1 LTSRFNGLWRHPDFV
16 RLWAGETTSI
26 FGSLI
31 GGLALQ
37 FTAILWLGANPLEVS
52 LLAAFRLVPGFVV
65 GLAAGVWVDRL
76 PRRPIMIVADAG
88 RAAALATIPIAAL
101 LGALTMN
108 QLYLVSFATSALTV
122 FFDAAYRSYLPTLV
136 SSEELV
142 EGNSK
147 LTASA
152 SLAEF
157 GSFGVSGW
165 LVQLVKGPG
174 AIAIDALSF
183 VVSALCVWRIKTPEP
198 PPPPVHEREPALRE
212 ALEGARVVA
221 RQPVLRTLAGVN
233 AIEAFGN
240 QMFSVVFLLYLVDE
254 IGYKPGVLGMIFAIG
269 GLTSL
274 GGAYM
279 AGRTSRL
286 GGLGPALLLAAAVRC
301 GGGLFT
307 PFVVDVSL
315 MGIALLVAA
324 QIVTDPFWALYDI
337 NDVSLRQTV
346 TPERLQGRVFAN
358 FQLLEFGAALLGTAA
373 GGLLGEAIG
382 LRETLFLRV
391 AVSAVAV
398 LWLVVSPVARLR
410 KMPEPAAAG
419 A

>member
-1 LTSRFNGLWRHPDFV
+1 MTSRPGGLWHHPDFV

-37 FTAILWLGANPLEVS
+37 FTAILWLGASPLEVS
-52 LLAAFRLVPGFVV
+52 LLAGSRLVPGFVV

-76 PRRPIMIVADAG
+76 PRRPIMIAADIG
-88 RAAALATIPIAAL
+88 RAAALATIPVAAVL
-101 LGALTMN
+101 DILTMN

-136 SSEELV
+136 ETEELI

-174 AIAIDALSF
+174 AIAVDAVSF
-183 VVSALCVWRIKTPEP
+183 VVSAVCVWRIKTPEP
-198 PPPPVHEREPALRE
+198 PPPPAHEREPALRE
-212 ALEGARVVA
+212 AMEGARVVA
-221 RQPVLRTLAGVN
+221 HDSVLRTLAGVS

-240 QMFSVVFLLYLVDE
+240 QMFSVVFLLYLTDE
-254 IGYKPGVLGMIFAIG
+254 IGYKPGLLGMIFAVG

-274 GGAYM
+274 GGAFM

-286 GGLGPALLLAAAVRC
+286 GGLGPALLIAAAVRC
-301 GGGLFT
+301 AGGLFT

-315 MGIALLVAA
+315 VGIALLVAA
-324 QIVTDPFWALYDI
+324 QCVTDPFWTLYEI
-337 NDVSLRQTV
+337 NDISLRQTV
-346 TPERLQGRVFAN
+346 TPERLQGRMFAN
-358 FQLLEFGAALLGTAA
+358 FHFLEFGAALLGAAA
-373 GGLLGEAIG
+373 GGVLGDAIG

-398 LWLVVSPVARLR
+398 LWLAVSPVTRLR
-410 KMPEPAAAG
+410 KMPEPANGSA
-419 A
+419 

>member
-1 LTSRFNGLWRHPDFV
+1 MTSRPGGLWRHPDFV

-37 FTAILWLGANPLEVS
+37 FTAILWLHASPLEIS
-52 LLAAFRLVPGFVV
+52 LLAGSRLVPGFLV

-76 PRRPIMIVADAG
+76 PRRPIMIVTDIG
-88 RAAALATIPIAAL
+88 RAAALATIPLAAL
-101 LGALTMN
+101 LDVLTLN

-136 SSEELV
+136 EPEELV

-174 AIAIDALSF
+174 AIAVDALSF
-183 VVSALCVWRIKTPEP
+183 IASAACVWRIKTPEP
-198 PPPPVHEREPALRE
+198 PPPPAHEREPAIRE

-221 RQPVLRTLAGVN
+221 RDPVLRTLAGVS

-240 QMFSVVFLLYLVDE
+240 QMFGVVFLLYLTDE

-274 GGAYM
+274 FGAFM
-279 AGRTSRL
+279 AGRTNRL
-286 GGLGPALLLAAAVRC
+286 GGIGPALLVAAAVRA

-307 PFVVDVSL
+307 PFVVDVSFV
-315 MGIALLVAA
+315 GIALLVVA
-324 QIVTDPFWALYDI
+324 QCVTDPFWALFEIGDI
-337 NDVSLRQTV
+337 SLRQTI
-346 TPERLQGRVFAN
+346 TPERLQGRMFAN
-358 FQLLEFGAALLGTAA
+358 FHFLEFGGALLGTIA
-373 GGLLGEAIG
+373 GGVLGDTVG

-391 AVSAVAV
+391 AVSALAV
-398 LWLVVSPVARLR
+398 LLLALSPVPRLR
-410 KMPEPAAAG
+410 TMPVPPPV
-419 A
+419 